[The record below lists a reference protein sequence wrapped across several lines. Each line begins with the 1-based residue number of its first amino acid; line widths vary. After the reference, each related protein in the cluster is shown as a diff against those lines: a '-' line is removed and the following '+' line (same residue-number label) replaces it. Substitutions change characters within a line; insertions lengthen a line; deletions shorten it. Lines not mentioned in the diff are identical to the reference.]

1 MPFSKDIG
9 LSSPPVLS
17 GLGNNVIISLPGTGE
32 ILVYDLDGNLKSKDK
47 IGWASNY
54 LSIQEQLEIQQ
65 RAIDRLKKKI
75 GFNFAKWVSPEENKL
90 AVESIVKEME
100 SDLGKIKN
108 PIPIPVFST
117 IIKDSD
123 GNLLFFEFPKKENA
137 NKFNVWIYQNKGKF
151 ICQSQFV
158 CDEYNLN
165 INPSKMVFYKGYI
178 YGLQL
183 LKKADGVPLRLVR
196 FKLVSSNP

>member
-1 MPFSKDIG
+1 MKLKLLFLLPLFG
-9 LSSPPVLS
+9 LAVQGYSQEPV
-17 GLGNNVIISLPGTGE
+17 ISVTG
-32 ILVYDLDGNLKSKDK
+32 
-47 IGWASNY
+47 
-54 LSIQEQLEIQQ
+54 
-65 RAIDRLKKKI
+65 

-100 SDLGKIKN
+100 SDLGKIKD

-123 GNLLFFEFPKKENA
+123 GNLLFFEYPKKEDA
-137 NKFNVWIYQNKGKF
+137 NKFNVWIYQNKGRF
-151 ICQSQFV
+151 ICQSRFV
-158 CDEYNLN
+158 CDDYNLN

-183 LKKADGVPLRLVR
+183 LKKADGNPLRLVR